1 MTVTRESL
9 RQELND
15 LQARMKRFEEFKSKQ
30 YNTTI
35 CKEGECQWE
44 DNAATIYSQY
54 GEMVMS
60 RTCVLCGITM
70 NDTYRRIG
78 ADAEDH
84 WAEFREGEE
93 EE

>member
-9 RQELND
+9 RHELNE
-15 LQARMKRFEEFKSKQ
+15 LQARMKRYEEFKSNQ
-30 YNTTI
+30 YSETI
-35 CKEGECQWE
+35 CKDDEHQWE
-44 DNAATIYSQY
+44 DNPATIYSHY

-60 RTCVLCGITM
+60 RTCVLCGLTM
-70 NDTYRRIG
+70 NDTYKRIS
-78 ADAEDH
+78 ADDEDH